1 MGMPMELNTL
11 IVTKTHEKRVQ
22 ENLFTLQKD
31 GYRLYPIEIPI
42 EIRTTLEGETRG
54 TALIKKIEW
63 ENAKTTI
70 TYQMISLNSSN

>member
-11 IVTKTHEKRVQ
+11 IVTKSNEKRVQ

-31 GYRLYPIEIPI
+31 GYRLYPIEVPV